1 MATAYVKY
9 RSGGGYQQVAD
20 YDYVLDYRK
29 LMEIGYYRD
38 SGFVPS
44 IVVKDGQVF
53 TDAGQFNGDVSL
65 GPGQTSQYRIGVSAE
80 INPSYVAAGVSTVT
94 PGVTSAN
101 PDEIS
106 HTAPRQLS
114 WFETTL
120 TFLADS
126 STTATFTAD
135 SNGATPALLR
145 LTVADALLFSGKT
158 VSLSGADLPNT
169 TFASQLYYA
178 TAISA
183 TQLLLQEVVG
193 GAFVA
198 WGDAGDG
205 SRIITVVEKKAEF
218 PWANIFGWSDTA
230 PTR

>member
-38 SGFVPS
+38 SGFAPMVLPS
-44 IVVKDGQVF
+44 ESTALNSVDDFDSDGQVSIG
-53 TDAGQFNGDVSL
+53 TGSRVASQFGTYAEMTNSSL
-65 GPGQTSQYRIGVSAE
+65 GGY
-80 INPSYVAAGVSTVT
+80 AGKAVT
-94 PGVTSAN
+94 AQQ

-126 STTATFTAD
+126 STTATFTA
-135 SNGATPALLR
+135 SNSSSRTLV
-145 LTVADALLFSGKT
+145 TVADALLFSGKT
-158 VSLSGADLPNT
+158 VSFSGSDL
-169 TFASQLYYA
+169 ASELFPGQLYYA
-178 TAISA
+178 TAISS
-183 TQLLLQEVVG
+183 TTLLLQQVIG
-193 GAFVA
+193 GAYVA
-198 WGDAGDG
+198 WGDAGTG
-205 SRIITVVEKKAEF
+205 TQTITVVEKKAEF
-218 PWANIFGWSDTA
+218 PWANIFGYSDTA

>member
-38 SGFVPS
+38 SGFTPMVLSKETLSLTPAADGTAALVGSGGAGGGLFGTQFSFNSGISSPS
-44 IVVKDGQVF
+44 TKAMF
-53 TDAGQFNGDVSL
+53 TQ
-65 GPGQTSQYRIGVSAE
+65 Q
-80 INPSYVAAGVSTVT
+80 
-94 PGVTSAN
+94 
-101 PDEIS
+101 PDEVS

-114 WFETTL
+114 WHETTL

-126 STTATFTAD
+126 SQSEIITA
-135 SNGATPALLR
+135 ATDNSSRTEIEVTNALLY
-145 LTVADALLFSGKT
+145 SGKT
-158 VSLSGADLPNT
+158 VSFTGPDLPSALFQN
-169 TFASQLYYA
+169 QLYYA

-183 TQLLLQEVVG
+183 TELLLQQLVG
-193 GAFVA
+193 GAYVVWGVA
-198 WGDAGDG
+198 GTAT
-205 SRIITVVEKKAEF
+205 STVITVVEKKAEF

>member
-38 SGFVPS
+38 SGFTPILLPS
-44 IVVKDGQVF
+44 ES
-53 TDAGQFNGDVSL
+53 TALSL
-65 GPGQTSQYRIGVSAE
+65 GADITS
-80 INPSYVAAGVSTVT
+80 AGVAIGPGGQGQYDVGAYGTLDGGVAPKSVT
-94 PGVTSAN
+94 AQQ

-114 WFETTL
+114 WHETTL

-126 STTATFTAD
+126 SQSEIITA
-135 SNGATPALLR
+135 ATNNSSRTEIEVANALLY
-145 LTVADALLFSGKT
+145 SGKT
-158 VSLSGADLPNT
+158 VSFTGPDLPSALFQN
-169 TFASQLYYA
+169 QLYYA

-183 TQLLLQEVVG
+183 TELLLQQLVG
-193 GAFVA
+193 GAYVV
-198 WGDAGDG
+198 WGDAGTAA
-205 SRIITVVEKKAEF
+205 STVITVVEKKAEF

>member
-38 SGFVPS
+38 SGFTPILLPS
-44 IVVKDGQVF
+44 ESTALSLADDFGV
-53 TDAGQFNGDVSL
+53 AGVAI
-65 GPGQTSQYRIGVSAE
+65 GPGGMGQYDVGAYGTLDGGLGATKS
-80 INPSYVAAGVSTVT
+80 VT
-94 PGVTSAN
+94 AQQ
-101 PDEIS
+101 PDEVS

-126 STTATFTAD
+126 SQSEIIAAATNNSSRTEIEVA
-135 SNGATPALLR
+135 NALLY
-145 LTVADALLFSGKT
+145 SGKT
-158 VSLSGADLPNT
+158 VSFTGPDLPSALFQN
-169 TFASQLYYA
+169 QLYYA
-178 TAISA
+178 TAIS
-183 TQLLLQEVVG
+183 TTELLLQQLVG
-193 GAFVA
+193 GAYVV
-198 WGDAGDG
+198 WGDAGTAA
-205 SRIITVVEKKAEF
+205 STVITVVEKKAEF

>member
-38 SGFVPS
+38 SGFTP
-44 IVVKDGQVF
+44 ILLPEWDE
-53 TDAGQFNGDVSL
+53 ALSL
-65 GPGQTSQYRIGVSAE
+65 ADDFG
-80 INPSYVAAGVSTVT
+80 AAGVAIG
-94 PGVTSAN
+94 PGGNGQYDVGAYGTLDGGLGATKSVKAQQ

-106 HTAPRQLS
+106 HIAPRQLS
-114 WFETTL
+114 WHETTL

-126 STTATFTAD
+126 STTATFTAA

-169 TFASQLYYA
+169 TFANQLYYA
-178 TAISA
+178 TATSA
-183 TQLLLQEVVG
+183 TELLLQEVVG
-193 GAFVA
+193 GDFVA

>member
-38 SGFVPS
+38 SGFTPMVLS
-44 IVVKDGQVF
+44 KE
-53 TDAGQFNGDVSL
+53 TVSL
-65 GPGQTSQYRIGVSAE
+65 NPADDALLATVGSGGV
-80 INPSYVAAGVSTVT
+80 NGGVFGTEFSFDGNSTKAMFT
-94 PGVTSAN
+94 QQ
-101 PDEIS
+101 PDEVT

-126 STTATFTAD
+126 SQSEIITA
-135 SNGATPALLR
+135 ATDNSSRTEIEVANALLY
-145 LTVADALLFSGKT
+145 SGKT
-158 VSLSGADLPNT
+158 VSFTGPDLPSALFQN
-169 TFASQLYYA
+169 QLYYA

-183 TQLLLQEVVG
+183 TELLLQQLVG
-193 GAFVA
+193 GAYVV
-198 WGDAGDG
+198 WGDAGTAA
-205 SRIITVVEKKAEF
+205 STVITVVEKKAEF

>member
-38 SGFVPS
+38 SGFTPILLPS
-44 IVVKDGQVF
+44 ES
-53 TDAGQFNGDVSL
+53 TALSL
-65 GPGQTSQYRIGVSAE
+65 SADFSSPGVAIGPGGNGQYDVGAYGTLTTSGSSASV
-80 INPSYVAAGVSTVT
+80 NAKQ
-94 PGVTSAN
+94 

-126 STTATFTAD
+126 SQSQIITA
-135 SNGATPALLR
+135 ATNNSSRTEIEVTNALLY
-145 LTVADALLFSGKT
+145 SGKT
-158 VSLSGADLPNT
+158 VSFTGPDLPSALFQN
-169 TFASQLYYA
+169 QLYYA

-183 TQLLLQEVVG
+183 TELLLQQLVG
-193 GAFVA
+193 GAYVV
-198 WGDAGDG
+198 WGDAGTAA
-205 SRIITVVEKKAEF
+205 STVITVVEKKAEF

>member
-38 SGFVPS
+38 SGFTPILLPS
-44 IVVKDGQVF
+44 ESTALSVATEF
-53 TDAGQFNGDVSL
+53 TAGGVAI
-65 GPGQTSQYRIGVSAE
+65 GPGGQGQYDVGAYGTLTTAGSSVSVNAKQ
-80 INPSYVAAGVSTVT
+80 
-94 PGVTSAN
+94 
-101 PDEIS
+101 PDEVS

-114 WFETTL
+114 WHETTL

-126 STTATFTAD
+126 SQSEIITA
-135 SNGATPALLR
+135 ATNNSSRTEIEVANALLY
-145 LTVADALLFSGKT
+145 SGKT
-158 VSLSGADLPNT
+158 VSFTGPDLPSALFQN
-169 TFASQLYYA
+169 QLYYA

-183 TQLLLQEVVG
+183 TELLLQQLVG
-193 GAFVA
+193 GSYVV
-198 WGDAGDG
+198 WGDAGTAA
-205 SRIITVVEKKAEF
+205 STVITVVEKKAEF

>member
-38 SGFVPS
+38 SGFTPILLPS
-44 IVVKDGQVF
+44 ESTALSLAD
-53 TDAGQFNGDVSL
+53 DVS
-65 GPGQTSQYRIGVSAE
+65 
-80 INPSYVAAGVSTVT
+80 AAGVAIG
-94 PGVTSAN
+94 PGGNGQYDVGAYGTLSAGLGATQSVN
-101 PDEIS
+101 AQQPDEVS

-114 WFETTL
+114 WHETTL

-126 STTATFTAD
+126 SQSEIITA
-135 SNGATPALLR
+135 ATNNSSRTEIEVANALLY
-145 LTVADALLFSGKT
+145 SGKT
-158 VSLSGADLPNT
+158 VSFTGPDLPSALFQN
-169 TFASQLYYA
+169 QLYYA

-183 TQLLLQEVVG
+183 TDLLLQQLVG
-193 GAFVA
+193 GAYVV
-198 WGDAGDG
+198 WGDAGTAT
-205 SRIITVVEKKAEF
+205 STVITVVEKKAEF

>member
-44 IVVKDGQVF
+44 IIVKDGQTF
-53 TDAGQFNGDVSL
+53 TEIG
-65 GPGQTSQYRIGVSAE
+65 GVSDVRLGSGQRQQYDIGISA
-80 INPSYVAAGVSTVT
+80 VVSSSTTLDGTTTVT
-94 PGVTSAN
+94 PGITSAN

-126 STTATFTAD
+126 SQSETITA
-135 SNGATPALLR
+135 ATNNSSRTEIEVANALLY
-145 LTVADALLFSGKT
+145 SGKT
-158 VSLSGADLPNT
+158 VSFTGPDLPSALFQN
-169 TFASQLYYA
+169 QLYYA

-183 TQLLLQEVVG
+183 TELLLQQLVG
-193 GAFVA
+193 GSYVV
-198 WGDAGDG
+198 WGDAGTAA
-205 SRIITVVEKKAEF
+205 STVITVVEKKAEF